1 LRGVRPREEHARI
14 MTVPD
19 FRSPAFLR
27 DHIAWMTGFLHPR
40 CIDPRGGF
48 FHYYALDGALRDP
61 DKRALVSSARMVVSF
76 AMAAR
81 VLETD
86 RFDDAIRHGLRFLR
100 DVHRDPR
107 TGGYAWMVAFRD
119 GAWRAS
125 EPENQCYGMVHVM
138 LAYAHAVMAGVA
150 EARAW
155 LDEVEAT
162 MDARLWEDAHG
173 LYADVASADWSTL
186 DPYRGQ
192 NANMHGCEALLA
204 AYDAT
209 GAARHLERATRIARA
224 LCQRLAGRTGGLIWE
239 HYRADWT
246 PDWNYA
252 KGDFSNGYRPW
263 GFQPGHQTEWTKLL
277 LQLFARRPEDWMLAR
292 ARDLFDAAIDR
303 AWDRVHGGLVY
314 SLEPNLSVANADKY
328 FWVQVES
335 AAAAGL
341 LARATGDESYW
352 RRHDELWRYCWAHLV
367 DHAHGSW
374 HKLLGPDNAR
384 IATDKGSG
392 GKDYHVIGA
401 CFDLLSPRPS
411 PRPPS

>member
-1 LRGVRPREEHARI
+1 
-14 MTVPD
+14 
-19 FRSPAFLR
+19 
-27 DHIAWMTGFLHPR
+27 MTGFLHPR

-314 SLEPNLSVANADKY
+314 SLEPDLSVANADKY

-352 RRHDELWRYCWAHLV
+352 RRHDEIWRYCWAHLV